1 MTTSA
6 TGKNSVSSGI
16 SGFTLVELVIA
27 MTVVAILAG
36 LAVPAVSSVQK
47 ERIAREPVTAL
58 YLLAREVRLR
68 SMKERR
74 PYQIVFDSEGF
85 RATRFFHPYGGREEF
100 EELKI
105 ELEQLAQRD
114 EMAEASRARGVDMS
128 NEEVDP
134 RMEEVEEGLRYFSE
148 HAWPEQV
155 ACSLRFWDEMQ
166 WVDLSGGEFRRWIF
180 QPSGMCEPL
189 RVRVEADGSFFEI
202 EFHPLTA
209 DIKSERSWVE

>member
-1 MTTSA
+1 MN
-6 TGKNSVSSGI
+6 GK

-27 MTVVAILAG
+27 MTVLAILAG

-74 PYQIVFDSEGF
+74 PYQIVFDSDGF

-100 EELKI
+100 EKLKI

-114 EMAEASRARGVDMS
+114 EMAEASRARGIDLS

-134 RMEEVEEGLRYFSE
+134 RMEEVEQGLRFFSE
-148 HAWPEQV
+148 YAWPEQI